1 MNNTNNQNN
10 HQKIILIVDDNPANL
25 GTLFKFLTD
34 LNFKVLVATDGE
46 SAIEQINYLRPDI
59 VLLDV
64 MMPGIDGFETCRRL
78 KNNINTVDIPVIF
91 LTALS
96 ETVDKVR
103 GFSLGGVD
111 YITKPVQYEEVLV
124 RVKTHLTISDLQQQL
139 KQKNNELSDLN
150 QHLEKLVEAKTK
162 ELINQE
168 KSAMIGRLTQGMV
181 HNLRNPL
188 QTILLSST
196 LIQAEAED
204 IQQESILEDIQ
215 YIQTAGNRIQ
225 EMLDNLSHRS
235 SMDKQEQLQL
245 LNLNQII
252 QEEIKLL
259 GANYQFK
266 HKVKKEILLA
276 DDLPDINLIYT
287 NISQI
292 FHNLVNNALDAM
304 WHNPEQKMAIITRQD
319 ENYVYLD
326 VKDTGC
332 GIPPEDIN
340 KIFEIFYTSKPAK
353 EINHKSEEPTGTGLG
368 LFTCIELLK
377 PLGGEMKVESKVG
390 EGTTFTVVLPKT
402 NSDNLLTDN

>member
-1 MNNTNNQNN
+1 MNNTNN
-10 HQKIILIVDDNPANL
+10 QKIILIVDDNPANL

-78 KNNINTVDIPVIF
+78 KINPDTIDIPVIF

-162 ELINQE
+162 ELITQE

-204 IQQESILEDIQ
+204 IEQESILEDIQ

-235 SMDKQEQLQL
+235 SMDRHEELQL
-245 LNLNQII
+245 LNLNLII

-266 HKVKKEILLA
+266 HKVKKEIVLA
-276 DDLPDINLIYT
+276 DDLPEIGLIYT

-292 FHNLVNNALDAM
+292 FHNLINNALDAM
-304 WHNPEQKMAIITRQD
+304 WHNTEQKMAIITRQD

-326 VKDTGC
+326 VKDSGC
-332 GIPPEDIN
+332 GIPPQEIN

-353 EINHKSEEPTGTGLG
+353 EINKQSEEPTGTGLG

-377 PLGGEMKVESKVG
+377 PLGGEMKVDSKVG

-402 NSDNLLTDN
+402 NTDTLLADNLSS